1 MVVYVNFIHSEQVLQ
16 KRDDLF
22 NLVVLLS
29 GSVLMVVDYYVHV
42 KNIMDFSTQLIERM
56 DNWGKSKEFNLNF
69 VILVN

>member
-56 DNWGKSKEFNLNF
+56 DN
-69 VILVN
+69 